1 MRYFTDSPYERMMV
15 QRPRQGRKQQL
26 PAPPSGYLCIGCE
39 RHKNGCSGPC
49 YHERILSP
57 KKKEAENAIGNR

>member
-15 QRPRQGRKQQL
+15 QRPRQQGDQQL
-26 PAPPSGYLCIGCE
+26 SALPSGYLCIGCE

-49 YHERILSP
+49 YCELNLKP
-57 KKKEAENAIGNR
+57 KRKEEENAIGDR